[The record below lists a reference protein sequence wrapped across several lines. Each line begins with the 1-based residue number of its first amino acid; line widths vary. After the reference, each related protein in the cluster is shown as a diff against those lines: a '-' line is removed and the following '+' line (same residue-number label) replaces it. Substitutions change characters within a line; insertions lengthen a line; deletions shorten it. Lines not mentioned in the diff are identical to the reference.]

1 MQKYNNSLIDFGNLF
16 KKKMM
21 ELNFTPKQL
30 AKELNLTENYILQIE
45 RGEKNISLLSLY
57 RISKVLKTHP
67 SEIVKGL
74 K

>member
-1 MQKYNNSLIDFGNLF
+1 
-16 KKKMM
+16 MM

-30 AKELNLTENYILQIE
+30 AKELNLTEDYILKIE